1 MLFTFGFTYYSV
13 FYSFVLWVI
22 LLFDMKW
29 QKLYSLLVC
38 MTLFS
43 GIPENIYA
51 QNNRGLMKIAKDMKV
66 QLNGTDTLLIN
77 KLDTISKS
85 NTIAAITPSAAVVE
99 SVVESVVE
107 KDEYLGVNFSPMT
120 GLFGI
125 SYYDR
130 NSTAFF
136 QDGFILHG
144 FFKSSWLGYEVNY
157 MDLQVVELDKSG
169 LYAGLGIAWFDVKSE
184 STNVESDIMY
194 GFAWSSGYNFHL
206 GPVFLGVGAHFYNFS
221 SSRWTLNFG
230 FKI

>member
-1 MLFTFGFTYYSV
+1 
-13 FYSFVLWVI
+13 
-22 LLFDMKW
+22 MKW
-29 QKLYSLLVC
+29 QKVYSLLMC

-66 QLNGTDTLLIN
+66 QINGADTFLISR
-77 KLDTISKS
+77 LDTISQS
-85 NTIAAITPSAAVVE
+85 NTLAAITPSAVVVE
-99 SVVESVVE
+99 PVFER
-107 KDEYLGVNFSPMT
+107 DEYLGVNISPMT

-130 NSTAFF
+130 NAKNFF

-157 MDLQVVELDKSG
+157 MDLQVVEVDKSG

-194 GFAWSSGYNFHL
+194 GFAWSSGYNIHL